1 MIVGIACL
9 VLSFVYVSLTGT
21 MYYSKRRIN
30 NKENK
35 IYNYILLIMFVGIF
49 LELGCIL
56 LVPVRDNF
64 GLLNEI
70 VNRLYLLYIQTWAFL
85 FAKYIFIISF
95 QGEKKISKIIQK
107 NEKIIS
113 IFVFN
118 VLYIIFAIGL
128 LFLPLHYFYD
138 GNYVYSYGMAT
149 DLLSLVNFVLI
160 NACLFC
166 LIFNIKDVGYKK
178 FIPLLTFIIGAVISL
193 IARNINPGLLLITST
208 QAFVTVI
215 MYFTIENP
223 DLQMIEQLEEAKTQA
238 EKANRAK
245 SDFLSSMSHEIRT
258 PLNAIVGLSE
268 DIGTYQDRVPPEVK
282 EDSEDIIN
290 ASQTLLEIVGNILDI
305 SKIESD
311 KMEITEIPYNFR
323 EDAITLAKINAVRIG
338 EKPINFKYH
347 IAEDIPYELL
357 GDKTHVKQIINN
369 LLSNAIK
376 YTNEGEVNFNVNC
389 INQNGICELVIIV
402 QDTGIGIKK
411 DKIDHLFTKFDRLD
425 VERNT
430 TVEGTGLG
438 LAITKQL
445 IEMMGGKINV
455 QSQYGHGS
463 MFMVNLPQKI
473 SKMTGPELPEK
484 VGFERTMQM
493 PKVDPNLTVAQQV
506 ASSQTPT
513 VQVSTP
519 AQPIVSGPPKVEGVP
534 TIGEY
539 GGKRIL
545 LADDNSLNIKVA
557 KRALKDFNF
566 IIDEAKDGNEAIE
579 KVKAN
584 KYDLILMDIMMPN
597 KNGEEAFKEL
607 KADPNFN
614 IPTIALTADAIAGAC
629 EHYKE
634 VGFNDYLAKPF
645 TRDQI
650 KEKLDVLFK

>member
-1 MIVGIACL
+1 MEYLFITSIGYLLLIVFMYFSKEKINNIDTKLYKFIVLTNLAGIIFDFAQFMLAKANTSELLLIIINKIFLIYVISWTTLFSLYVIMIGRENMKDIPKKLAIILLTAILLIIVLPESYKFTADGSPYVEGLAVL
-9 VLSFVYVSLTGT
+9 VAYIYVSLFIVGMLCITI
-21 MYYSKRRIN
+21 Y
-30 NKENK
+30 K
-35 IYNYILLIMFVGIF
+35 IT
-49 LELGCIL
+49 
-56 LVPVRDNF
+56 RKDN
-64 GLLNEI
+64 I
-70 VNRLYLLYIQTWAFL
+70 
-85 FAKYIFIISF
+85 
-95 QGEKKISKIIQK
+95 KKI
-107 NEKIIS
+107 
-113 IFVFN
+113 
-118 VLYIIFAIGL
+118 
-128 LFLPLHYFYD
+128 
-138 GNYVYSYGMAT
+138 
-149 DLLSLVNFVLI
+149 
-160 NACLFC
+160 
-166 LIFNIKDVGYKK
+166 K
-178 FIPLLTFIIGAVISL
+178 FIPFFVLLILGTIGLAIQL
-193 IARNINPGLLLITST
+193 LNPELLLVAPVET
-208 QAFVTVI
+208 FVTVLT
-215 MYFTIENP
+215 YFFIENP
-223 DLQMIEQLEEAKTQA
+223 DVKMIQQLEEAKTQA

-268 DIGTYQDRVPPEVK
+268 DIGTYKDQVPPEVK

-305 SKIESD
+305 SKIESE
-311 KMEITEIPYNFR
+311 KMEIVEVPYNFK

-389 INQNGICELVIIV
+389 INQNGVCELVIIV
-402 QDTGIGIKK
+402 QDTGIGIKA
-411 DKIDHLFTKFDRLD
+411 DKINHLFTKFDRLD

-473 SKMTGPELPEK
+473 SKMTGPELPER

-493 PKVDPNLTVAQQV
+493 PKVDPNQTVEQQTTAPQV
-506 ASSQTPT
+506 QT
-513 VQVSTP
+513 VQVLP
-519 AQPIVSGPPKVEGVP
+519 PQAIVSGPPKVEGVP
-534 TIGEY
+534 IVGEY
-539 GGKRIL
+539 DGKRIL
-545 LADDNSLNIKVA
+545 LADDNALNIKVA

-566 IIDEAKDGNEAIE
+566 IIDEAKDGNEAVE
-579 KVKAN
+579 RVKSGI

-597 KNGEEAFKEL
+597 LNGEDAFKIL
-607 KADPNFN
+607 KQDPEFKV
-614 IPTIALTADAIAGAC
+614 PTIALTADAVAGAV

-634 VGFNDYLAKPF
+634 VGFDDYLAKPF

-650 KEKLDVLFK
+650 KEKLDKLLK

>member
-1 MIVGIACL
+1 MLFEGVNNTILFSIISFFYIVFLAIVFATKNKIESLELKMYKYLIVINIVSLLMECSLILFLPVGGF
-9 VLSFVYVSLTGT
+9 VLSFVLKMFDICLFSYVFTIAIYLYTVIHS
-21 MYYSKRRIN
+21 I
-30 NKENK
+30 NK
-35 IYNYILLIMFVGIF
+35 INTKSLKFKITIICAIISTVLFLL
-49 LELGCIL
+49 L
-56 LVPVRDNF
+56 PV
-64 GLLNEI
+64 EI
-70 VNRLYLLYIQTWAFL
+70 NDVDYMQYSYGPNVLFL
-85 FAKYIFIISF
+85 FASISVLIMVMLYEIIRHLNSVKSKKAIPIFALIVLMSVNAIVQFIWPHFLLANSIISF
-95 QGEKKISKIIQK
+95 
-107 NEKIIS
+107 
-113 IFVFN
+113 VT
-118 VLYIIFAIGL
+118 
-128 LFLPLHYFYD
+128 FL
-138 GNYVYSYGMAT
+138 
-149 DLLSLVNFVLI
+149 
-160 NACLFC
+160 
-166 LIFNIKDVGYKK
+166 
-178 FIPLLTFIIGAVISL
+178 
-193 IARNINPGLLLITST
+193 
-208 QAFVTVI
+208 
-215 MYFTIENP
+215 MYNTIENP
-223 DLQMIEQLEEAKTQA
+223 DVKMIEQLEEAKTQA

-268 DIGTYQDRVPPEVK
+268 DIGTYKDQVPPEVK

-389 INQNGICELVIIV
+389 INQNGICELVIMV

-445 IEMMGGKINV
+445 IEMMGGRINV
-455 QSQYGHGS
+455 QSQYGQGS

-473 SKMTGPELPEK
+473 SKMTGPELPER

-493 PKVDPNLTVAQQV
+493 PKVDPNQTVPQV
-506 ASSQTPT
+506 APQT
-513 VQVSTP
+513 Q
-519 AQPIVSGPPKVEGVP
+519 AQPVVAGPPKVEGVP
-534 TIGEY
+534 TLGEY
-539 GGKRIL
+539 GAKRIL

-566 IIDEAKDGNEAIE
+566 IIDEAKDGNEAVE

-607 KADPNFN
+607 KHDPNFN

-650 KEKLDVLFK
+650 KEKLDILFK

>member
-1 MIVGIACL
+1 MNIIWLHITSLIYMTILIIVYFSKERVNNEETKIFGNIILINELGLLIELFCFL
-9 VLSFVYVSLTGT
+9 TVSNMDKIPIINSIVTKALLI
-21 MYYSKRRIN
+21 YYI
-30 NKENK
+30 
-35 IYNYILLIMFVGIF
+35 IYILLFTFYIMLVVRNTKITDKERNKIKEFCF
-49 LELGCIL
+49 LYFIINVLLVIL
-56 LVPVRDNF
+56 LPMSYSNTPGHIYSY
-64 GLLNEI
+64 GLS
-70 VNRLYLLYIQTWAFL
+70 VDFL
-85 FAKYIFIISF
+85 FVSYTILIIFWC
-95 QGEKKISKIIQK
+95 
-107 NEKIIS
+107 IS
-113 IFVFN
+113 IFLNWKELKQKKLLPIVVLVVLGTIAGIVQKIYPELVFMTA
-118 VLYIIFAIGL
+118 VDTI
-128 LFLPLHYFYD
+128 
-138 GNYVYSYGMAT
+138 V
-149 DLLSLVNFVLI
+149 
-160 NACLFC
+160 
-166 LIFNIKDVGYKK
+166 
-178 FIPLLTFIIGAVISL
+178 TF
-193 IARNINPGLLLITST
+193 
-208 QAFVTVI
+208 I

-223 DLQMIEQLEEAKTQA
+223 DVKMIQQLEEAKTQA

-268 DIGTYQDRVPPEVK
+268 DIGTYKDQVPPEVK

-305 SKIESD
+305 SKIESE
-311 KMEITEIPYNFR
+311 KMEIIEVPYNFK
-323 EDAITLAKINAVRIG
+323 EDATTLAKINAVRIG

-402 QDTGIGIKK
+402 QDTGIGIRKE
-411 DKIDHLFTKFDRLD
+411 KIDHLFTKFDRLD

-473 SKMTGPELPEK
+473 SKMTGPELPER

-493 PKVDPNLTVAQQV
+493 PKVDPNQTVEQQTTSPQV
-506 ASSQTPT
+506 QT
-513 VQVSTP
+513 VQVLP
-519 AQPIVSGPPKVEGVP
+519 PQAIVSVPPKVEGVP
-534 TIGEY
+534 IVGEY
-539 GGKRIL
+539 DGKRIL
-545 LADDNSLNIKVA
+545 LADDNALNIKVA

-566 IIDEAKDGNEAIE
+566 IIDEAKDGNEAIA
-579 KVKAN
+579 KVKSGV

-597 KNGEEAFKEL
+597 LNGEDAFKEL
-607 KADPNFN
+607 KKDPEFKV
-614 IPTIALTADAIAGAC
+614 PTIALTADAVAGAV

-634 VGFNDYLAKPF
+634 GGFDDYLAKPF

-650 KEKLDVLFK
+650 KEKLDKLLK